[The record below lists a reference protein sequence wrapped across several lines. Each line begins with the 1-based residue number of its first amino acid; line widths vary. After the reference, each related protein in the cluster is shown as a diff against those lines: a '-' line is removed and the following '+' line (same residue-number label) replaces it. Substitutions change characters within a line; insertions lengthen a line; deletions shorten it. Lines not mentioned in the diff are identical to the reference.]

1 MADRT
6 IEKPTLLSLDD
17 LMAMGSDARV
27 EIINGELVPKATKGI
42 VHGIIGSNIITAFTC
57 YLHESR
63 SGAIMMGSAT
73 YLMFSSV
80 DSLRNAFE
88 PSVSYIR
95 NENVPPGWNPE
106 KPHPG
111 APDLA
116 IEIVSPTDDPEEVQ
130 WKRRTYLQKGT
141 QQVWLVYFRLREVHQ
156 YTAEGVKIYSQPEEQ
171 IDVEALLPGMTGLT
185 LAAIFD
191 LPAWVNVE
199 D

>member
-17 LMAMGSDARV
+17 LMAMGRDARV
-27 EIINGELVPKATKGI
+27 EIINGELVEMVAAGVLHAMLGANI
-42 VHGIIGSNIITAFTC
+42 VGVFRMYLPTHPIGAVMQD
-57 YLHESR
+57 
-63 SGAIMMGSAT
+63 GAT
-73 YLMFSSV
+73 YLMFSSARGLKNSFV
-80 DSLRNAFE
+80 PD
-88 PSVSYIR
+88 VSYIR

-116 IEIVSPTDDPEEVQ
+116 VEIVSPTDDPEEVQ

-191 LPAWVNVE
+191 LPAWVNME

>member
-6 IEKPTLLSLDD
+6 TEKTLLSLDD

-27 EIINGELVPKATKGI
+27 EIIDGELIEMVAAGVIHAMIGGKIVTVFNKHLELHPIGAVMQDGAT
-42 VHGIIGSNIITAFTC
+42 F
-57 YLHESR
+57 
-63 SGAIMMGSAT
+63 
-73 YLMFSSV
+73 LMFSSARGLKNSFV
-80 DSLRNAFE
+80 PD
-88 PSVSYIR
+88 VSFIR

-116 IEIVSPTDDPEEVQ
+116 VEIVSPTDDPEEVQ

-156 YTAEGVKIYSQPEEQ
+156 YTAEGVKIYSQPDEQ

-185 LAAIFD
+185 LGAIFD
-191 LPAWVNVE
+191 LPSWATLE